1 MSSTALQPVQTAAQI
16 EYPSSDGKPV
26 AESDH
31 QLTPLT
37 YARDGLR
44 HYFRHRPD
52 VYVAGNLLIYYE
64 QGNPRASVAPD
75 VFVVKG
81 VPNHDRFSYL
91 LWEEGKAPDFV
102 MEITSRSTQRED
114 QGRKRALYRRLR
126 VAEYWQYDPTGDYL
140 APPLRG
146 MALAGGEYAALP
158 ERRLADGA
166 LAVRSEALGL
176 EVRAGAWGLRFH
188 DAATGRNVLTLAETD
203 AARER
208 AEQARERAE
217 RGWRREQETRRAA
230 EARVTELE
238 ALLRQAKDARPADPG
253 AAPTA

>member
-1 MSSTALQPVQTAAQI
+1 MSSAVLQPVETVTPV
-16 EYPSSDGKPV
+16 EYPSADGKPV
-26 AESDH
+26 AESDY

-64 QGNPRASVAPD
+64 RDNVKASVAPD

-81 VPNHDRFSYL
+81 VSNHDRYSYL
-91 LWEEGKAPDFV
+91 LWEEGKPPDFV
-102 MEITSRSTQRED
+102 LEITSRSTQQED
-114 QGRKRALYRRLR
+114 QGRKRTLYRRLR

-140 APPLRG
+140 APPLQG
-146 MALAGGEYAALP
+146 MALAAGRYSALP

-188 DAATGRNVLTLAETD
+188 NAATGRNVLTLAETD

-208 AEQARERAE
+208 AE
-217 RGWRREQETRRAA
+217 RGWRREQEARRAA
-230 EARVTELE
+230 EARVAELE
-238 ALLRQAKDARPADPG
+238 ALLRQAKGVPRGPSSLRQA
-253 AAPTA
+253 

>member
-1 MSSTALQPVQTAAQI
+1 MSSAVLQPVETVTPV
-16 EYPSSDGKPV
+16 EYPSADGKPA
-26 AESDH
+26 AESDY

-64 QGNPRASVAPD
+64 RDNVKASVAPD

-81 VPNHDRFSYL
+81 VSNHDRFSYL

-102 MEITSRSTQRED
+102 LEITSRSTQQED
-114 QGRKRALYRRLR
+114 QGRKRTLYRRLR

-146 MALAGGEYAALP
+146 MALAAGRYVALP

-208 AEQARERAE
+208 AEHARERAE
-217 RGWRREQETRRAA
+217 RGWRREQEARRAA
-230 EARVTELE
+230 EARVAELE
-238 ALLRQAKDARPADPG
+238 ALLRQANGVPPADRG

>member
-1 MSSTALQPVQTAAQI
+1 MSSAVLQPVQTVTQT
-16 EYPSSDGKPV
+16 EYPSADGKPV
-26 AESDH
+26 AESDY

-44 HYFRHRPD
+44 HYFRRRPD

-64 QGNPRASVAPD
+64 RDNVKASVAPD

-102 MEITSRSTQRED
+102 LEITSRSTQQED
-114 QGRKRALYRRLR
+114 QGHKRTLYRRLR

-140 APPLRG
+140 TPPLRG
-146 MALAGGEYAALP
+146 MTLAAGTYVALP
-158 ERRLADGA
+158 ERRLPDGA
-166 LAVRSEALGL
+166 LSVRSEALGL

-188 DAATGRNVLTLAETD
+188 DAATGRNVMTLAETD
-203 AARER
+203 E
-208 AEQARERAE
+208 ARERAE
-217 RGWRREQETRRAA
+217 RGWRREQEARRAA
-230 EARVTELE
+230 ETRVAELE
-238 ALLRQAKDARPADPG
+238 ALLRAKGVPPADRG